1 MPLTARKIIAA
12 ATMLLTASI
21 ALPHGAYALDDSEKK
36 EIGDF
41 IREYLVANPEI
52 LLEAQ
57 QTLKK
62 KQQEEQL
69 RQAQAAITENKDA
82 IFQSVHDVTLGNPKG
97 DVTIVE
103 FYDYNCGYCKRALED
118 MDAILENDKNVRFV
132 LKELPIL
139 GPDSLAAHKVSAA
152 FRLVAPEKYGDFHR
166 ALLGGEDRATEETA
180 IAVAGRLGV
189 SEADIRAKMETDAHD
204 EAVKEAYT
212 LANSLGITGTPSY
225 VVGDEAVF
233 GAVGAEEL
241 ETRITNMR
249 SCGKTLC

>member
-1 MPLTARKIIAA
+1 MPSTARKIIAA
-12 ATMLLTASI
+12 ATILLSASA
-21 ALPHGAYALDDSEKK
+21 ALPQGAYALDDKQKK
-36 EIGDF
+36 EMGDF

-57 QTLKK
+57 QSLKK

-69 RQAQAAITENKDA
+69 RQAQAAISDNKDA

-103 FYDYNCGYCKRALED
+103 FYDYNCGYCKRALSD
-118 MDAILENDKNVRFV
+118 MEAILENDKNVRFV

-152 FRLVAPEKYGDFHR
+152 FRMIAPEKYGDFHR
-166 ALLGGEDRATEETA
+166 ALLGSEDRATEESA

-189 SEADIRAKMETDAHD
+189 SEADLRAKMETDAHD
-204 EAVKEAYT
+204 EAVKESYA

-241 ETRITNMR
+241 EAKVTNMR
-249 SCGKTLC
+249 SCGKTVC

>member
-1 MPLTARKIIAA
+1 MAGATLPQAA
-12 ATMLLTASI
+12 F
-21 ALPHGAYALDDSEKK
+21 ALDDKQKK
-36 EIGDF
+36 EMGEF

-57 QTLKK
+57 QSLKK
-62 KQQEEQL
+62 KQQDEQL
-69 RQAQAAITENKDA
+69 RQAEVAISENQQT
-82 IFQSVHDVTLGNPKG
+82 IFKSVHDVTLGNPKG

-103 FYDYNCGYCKRALED
+103 FYDYNCGYCKRALAD
-118 MDAILENDKNVRFV
+118 METILANDKNVRFV

-152 FRLVAPEKYGDFHR
+152 FRQVAPEKYGEFHR

-189 SEADIRAKMETDAHD
+189 SEADLRAKMETDAHD
-204 EAVKEAYT
+204 AAVKESYT
-212 LANSLGITGTPSY
+212 LANNLGITGTPSY
-225 VVGDEAVF
+225 VVGNEAVF

-241 ETRITNMR
+241 ETKVTNMR
-249 SCGKTLC
+249 SCGKTVC

>member
-1 MPLTARKIIAA
+1 MPSTARKIITA
-12 ATMLLTASI
+12 ATIFLMAGAVLPQS
-21 ALPHGAYALDDSEKK
+21 ALALDDAQKK
-36 EIGDF
+36 EMGEF

-57 QTLKK
+57 QSLKK
-62 KQQEEQL
+62 KQEDEQL
-69 RQAQAAITENKDA
+69 RQAETAISENQQT

-103 FYDYNCGYCKRALED
+103 FYDYNCGYCKRALSD
-118 MDAILENDKNVRFV
+118 MDTILAKDKNVRFV

-152 FRLVAPEKYGDFHR
+152 FRQVAPEKYGDFHR
-166 ALLGGEDRATEETA
+166 ALLGNEDRATEETA

-189 SEADIRAKMETDAHD
+189 SEADLRAKMETDAHD

-212 LANSLGITGTPSY
+212 LANTLGITGTPSY
-225 VVGDEAVF
+225 IVGNEAVF

-241 ETRITNMR
+241 EAKVTNMR
-249 SCGKTLC
+249 SCGKTVC